1 MRKALLAL
9 ASALTLSACAAV
21 GPNYVSPAPQAP
33 ARQPFLSSAQSPAFT
48 AEAPPDGWWRLY
60 QDPALDALVEQALA
74 ANTDLRV
81 AAANLAQA
89 RAFLREA
96 RAGRTPSTTLGG
108 SASYGQASGAALGLP
123 GSADPAATFDVGLDV
138 AWQADLFGRIRRA
151 IESSEADVEA
161 VAAAR
166 DAVQVS
172 VAAETARAYAQA
184 CGFGRQLTAARR
196 SVAIQEQTV
205 DLTRRLLEGGRGTGL
220 TVAQAGS
227 QLDQVRAAIPALEAQ
242 RRTALFRLAVLTGR
256 PPSEISP
263 AADACVTPPTLT
275 SPVPVGDGAA
285 LLRRRPDVRRAER
298 NLASATA
305 RIGVATAELYPDV
318 SLGLSVGSTA
328 TDVGDLFSSSG
339 FRWSLGP
346 LIRWSF
352 PNTRVARARIAQA
365 EAGAAAALAQ
375 FDGTWLGAL
384 EETEGALTRYALELD
399 RVAALR
405 SAVRQSADAS
415 RLARL
420 RFDAGREAFLSVLD
434 AERVQAQAEASLAQS
449 EANLADLQ
457 VSIFLALGGGWETP
471 SAAGDPDRAT
481 PAPRATAA
489 G

>member
-33 ARQPFLSSAQSPAFT
+33 AQQPFASAAVGSAQNPAFST
-48 AEAPPDGWWRLY
+48 EAPPDGWWRLY
-60 QDPALDALVEQALA
+60 RDPALDRLVEQALA

-89 RAFLREA
+89 RAVLRET
-96 RAGRTPSTTLGG
+96 RAGRTPSTTVGAG
-108 SASYGQASGAALGLP
+108 ASYGQPSAASLGLDSVDA
-123 GSADPAATFDVGLDV
+123 GATFDVGLDV
-138 AWQADLFGRIRRA
+138 GYQADLFGRIRRA
-151 IESSEADVEA
+151 IEASQADVEA
-161 VAAAR
+161 VQAAR
-166 DAVQVS
+166 DVVQVS

-184 CGFGRQLTAARR
+184 CGFGLQLTAARR
-196 SVAIQEQTV
+196 SLRIQEQTF
-205 DLTRRLLEGGRGTGL
+205 DLTRRQLQGGRGTGL
-220 TVAQAGS
+220 TVAQAGA
-227 QLDQVRAAIPALEAQ
+227 QLDQVRSQLPQLEAQ

-256 PPSEISP
+256 PPAEISP
-263 AADACVTPPTLT
+263 EADRCVTPPTLT
-275 SPVPVGDGAA
+275 STIPVGDGAG

-298 NLASATA
+298 QLAAATA

-346 LIRWSF
+346 LISWTF
-352 PNTRVARARIAQA
+352 PNTRAARSRIAQA

-399 RVAALR
+399 RLAALR
-405 SAVRQSADAS
+405 SARNQSAEAA

-420 RFDAGREAFLSVLD
+420 RFDAGRESFLSVLD
-434 AERVQAQAEASLAQS
+434 AERVLAQS
-449 EANLADLQ
+449 EAALAQSEAQLADLQ

-471 SAAGDPDRAT
+471 SAAGDPANAR
-481 PAPRATAA
+481 PAPRA
-489 G
+489 